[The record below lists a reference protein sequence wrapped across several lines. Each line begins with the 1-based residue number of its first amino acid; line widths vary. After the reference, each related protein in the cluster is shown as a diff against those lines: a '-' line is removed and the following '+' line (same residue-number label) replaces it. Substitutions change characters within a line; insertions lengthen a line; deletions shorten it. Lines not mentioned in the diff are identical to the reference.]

1 MEAPQEQTSGQ
12 EQRQHPRFGLGVPV
26 TLLFGIHRRMVP
38 GELQDISGGGCF
50 FKSRVSVDLDRRIA
64 VVLTSASGKRC
75 RATGRVVR
83 TTAYKGF
90 AVLFDDAGTRAVGD
104 FIKAMA
110 TLPQERR
117 VAFLSTE
124 LKPEIEIF

>member
-1 MEAPQEQTSGQ
+1 MILTARRAPLLRPSQLGPGLRRGTEAYAS
-12 EQRQHPRFGLGVPV
+12 
-26 TLLFGIHRRMVP
+26 
-38 GELQDISGGGCF
+38 
-50 FKSRVSVDLDRRIA
+50 KSRVSVDLDRRIA
-64 VVLTSASGKRC
+64 VILTSSSGKRC

-83 TTAYKGF
+83 TLAYKGF

-110 TLPQERR
+110 TLPQEGR